1 MHQSGTGKRPALAI
15 ALTLALLA
23 AACSS
28 GPTASPS
35 APTSAPAQATTATTA
50 PATAAKPT
58 TAPAAPAPTTAL
70 AAVAAPAAPTVAPAQ
85 AASVAV
91 SNPPT
96 TPQMVDSINLQGQ
109 NVEVTYWHNRPQTD
123 QDLLQSML
131 DDFNKSN
138 PYGIVAHAEIAGAAY
153 PDVYNKVNAAI
164 QAGQPPEMSVA
175 YQNQAAFYRAQGAVI
190 DLNPFL
196 KSSKYGLSADD
207 LKDYFQAFLD
217 SDQNPQFSG
226 ERLGFP
232 TQRSMDVLY
241 YNADMLKQAGLDSAP
256 RDWKAWEDAAC
267 KVSSGQTS
275 GWAVQH
281 DASTF
286 AAVIFGHGGQLL
298 SDDGKAYI
306 FNSPAGVESL
316 AMMQRM
322 FKNKCAVEVPTSER
336 NGEQNRFGAGT
347 AMFTLGSSSGL
358 PFYQQAVA
366 GGGKFNWSID
376 MPPDNGKPAINLYG
390 ASISVYKT
398 TPEKELA
405 SWLVLKY
412 LGEKTQTTKWAIATG
427 YLPVRQSAKQ
437 DVINAF
443 KGDPKWSGVADSYAK
458 MFDFAQYSKIE
469 SPVAGY
475 DPVRTLIDA
484 QVMTRVMTDSTTD
497 PKSILDE
504 AVTAANKILAENAP
518 H

>member
-1 MHQSGTGKRPALAI
+1 M
-15 ALTLALLA
+15 
-23 AACSS
+23 
-28 GPTASPS
+28 
-35 APTSAPAQATTATTA
+35 
-50 PATAAKPT
+50 AAKPT
-58 TAPAAPAPTTAL
+58 AA
-70 AAVAAPAAPTVAPAQ
+70 AAAGGP
-85 AASVAV
+85 V

-96 TPQMVDSINLQGQ
+96 TPEMVDSISLAGQ
-109 NVEVTYWHNRPQTD
+109 NVEVTYWHNRPQAD

-131 DDFNKSN
+131 DEFNKTN
-138 PYGIVAHAEIAGAAY
+138 PYGIVAHAEIGGAAY

-175 YQNQAAFYRAQGAVI
+175 YQNQAAFYRAQGAVV

-196 KSSKYGLSADD
+196 KSSKYGLSPDD

-256 RDWKAWEDAAC
+256 RDWKTWEDTAC
-267 KVSSGQTS
+267 KANTGQTT

-286 AAVIFGHGGQLL
+286 AAIIFGHGGQILA
-298 SDDGKAYI
+298 DDGRSYV

-322 FKNKCAVEVPTSER
+322 FKNQCAVEVPTSER

-412 LGEKTQTTKWAIATG
+412 LGEKTQTAKWAITTG
-427 YLPVRQSAKQ
+427 YLPVRQSAKP
-437 DVINAF
+437 DVITAF
-443 KGDPKWSGVADSYAK
+443 KSDPKWGGVADAYAK
-458 MFDFAQYSKIE
+458 LFDFAQYSKIE

-475 DPVRTLIDA
+475 DPVRELIDK

-497 PKSILDE
+497 PKAILDE
-504 AVTAANKILAENAP
+504 AVTSANKILTDNAP

>member
-1 MHQSGTGKRPALAI
+1 MSTMRHSGNRPALAI
-15 ALTLALLA
+15 ALTLSLLA

-28 GPTASPS
+28 GPTASAP
-35 APTSAPAQATTATTA
+35 APTSAPAAAAPTTA
-50 PATAAKPT
+50 PAAAKPT
-58 TAPAAPAPTTAL
+58 TAPAAAPTTAP
-70 AAVAAPAAPTVAPAQ
+70 AAATTAPAAAQ
-85 AASVAV
+85 AAGGPV

-96 TPQMVDSINLQGQ
+96 TPQMVDSINIQGQ
-109 NVEVTYWHNRPQTD
+109 KVEVTYWHNRPQAD

-138 PYGIVAHAEIAGAAY
+138 PYGITAHAEIAGAAY

-196 KSSKYGLSADD
+196 KSTKYGLSADD

-232 TQRSMDVLY
+232 PSGRWTCCTTTPTCSSRLASTRRRGTGKPGKTPPARS
-241 YNADMLKQAGLDSAP
+241 AAG
-256 RDWKAWEDAAC
+256 
-267 KVSSGQTS
+267 TS

-286 AAVIFGHGGQLL
+286 AAVVFGHGGQILA
-298 SDDGKAYI
+298 DDGKSYV

-412 LGEKTQTTKWAIATG
+412 LGEKAQTTKWASSTG

-443 KGDPKWSGVADSYAK
+443 KNDPKWSGVADSYAK

-469 SPVAGY
+469 SP
-475 DPVRTLIDA
+475 
-484 QVMTRVMTDSTTD
+484 RVGLR
-497 PKSILDE
+497 PG
-504 AVTAANKILAENAP
+504 ARR
-518 H
+518 

>member
-1 MHQSGTGKRPALAI
+1 MTTMRHSGNRPALAI
-15 ALTLALLA
+15 ALTLSLFA

-28 GPTASPS
+28 GPTAS
-35 APTSAPAQATTATTA
+35 APAA
-50 PATAAKPT
+50 T
-58 TAPAAPAPTTAL
+58 TAPAAPAPTTAP
-70 AAVAAPAAPTVAPAQ
+70 AAAPKPTTAPATAPTSAAAAAAPAQ
-85 AASVAV
+85 AASLALT
-91 SNPPT
+91 NPPT
-96 TPQMVDSINLQGQ
+96 TAQMVDSINLQGQ

-190 DLNPFL
+190 DLTPFL
-196 KSSKYGLSADD
+196 KSTKYGLSADD

-217 SDQNPQFSG
+217 SDQNPQFAG

-232 TQRSMDVLY
+232 AQRSMDVLY
-241 YNADMLKQAGLDSAP
+241 YNADMLKQAGLDKAP

-267 KVSSGQTS
+267 KVSNGQTS

-298 SDDGKAYI
+298 ADDGKSYV

-412 LGEKTQTTKWAIATG
+412 LGEKAQTTRWATATG

-443 KGDPKWSGVADSYAK
+443 KNDPKWGSVADSYAK

-484 QVMTRVMTDSTTD
+484 QVMTRVMTDFTTD
-497 PKSILDE
+497 PKTILDE
-504 AVTAANKILAENAP
+504 AVTSSNKILAENAP

>member
-1 MHQSGTGKRPALAI
+1 MRHSAHYLAF
-15 ALTLALLA
+15 ACTLSLGLFA

-28 GPTASPS
+28 GSSQPASS
-35 APTSAPAQATTATTA
+35 AAPTSAPASAATTA
-50 PATAAKPT
+50 PAKPAGTAPTAA
-58 TAPAAPAPTTAL
+58 AA
-70 AAVAAPAAPTVAPAQ
+70 AAPAAN
-85 AASVAV
+85 VAV
-91 SNPPT
+91 SNPPR
-96 TPQMVDSINLQGQ
+96 TPEMVDAINLQGQ
-109 NVEVTYWHNRPQTD
+109 HIEVTYWHNRPQQD
-123 QDLLQSML
+123 QDLLQSMF
-131 DDFNKSN
+131 DEFNTTN
-138 PYGIVAHAEIAGAAY
+138 PYGITAHAEIGGAAY

-175 YQNQAAFYRAQGAVI
+175 YQNQAAFYRAEGAVI

-207 LKDYFQAFLD
+207 QKDYFQAFLD

-241 YNADMLKQAGLDSAP
+241 YNADMLRQAGLSSAP
-256 RDWKAWEDAAC
+256 RDWQAWEDAAC
-267 KVSSGQTS
+267 KVSNANDTS

-286 AAVIFGHGGQLL
+286 AAIIFGHGGQLL
-298 SDDGKAYI
+298 ADDGKSYV

-336 NGEQNRFGAGT
+336 NGEQNRFGAGK

-366 GGGKFNWSID
+366 GGGNFSWSID

-405 SWLVLKY
+405 AWLVLKY
-412 LGEKTQTTKWAIATG
+412 MGERPQTTKWASATG
-427 YLPVRQSAKQ
+427 YLPVRQSAKA
-437 DVINAF
+437 DVLTAY
-443 KGDPKWSGVADSYAK
+443 KADPKWGPVADAYAK
-458 MFDFAQYSKIE
+458 MFDWAQYSKIE

-475 DPVRTLIDA
+475 DPVRDLIDK
-484 QVMTRVMTDSTTD
+484 QVMTRVMTDFDTS
-497 PKSILDE
+497 PKSILDD
-504 AVTAANKILAENAP
+504 AVSKANQILAENAP
-518 H
+518 R